1 MTQSRKDEVIK
12 TLDLK
17 KMNLESGLYNVVGVS
32 NIEHGGQSA
41 NNVIY
46 FMLTREMPI
55 SFLHHMQSDDV
66 QILIEGGPAD
76 YFMFGDNGSCKKQTM
91 GRDIAGGQNPI
102 ISVPGGTSKALVLHE
117 DAEYLLIGS
126 VVSPAWSP
134 TNTRY
139 GANATFLDRFEG
151 ASDWATRPFLQS
163 LVGANF
169 DAIQGG
175 IEKAGHF
182 YLNEDDEIIGQG
194 MQLTDGQWVQECKK
208 LMGLGILPEIFCD
221 IETERFQAL
230 QKILRQTLASD

>member
-1 MTQSRKDEVIK
+1 MTQSRKDEIIRS
-12 TLDLK
+12 LDLK
-17 KMNLESGLYNVVGVS
+17 EMNLESGLYSVVGVS

-55 SFLHHMQSDDV
+55 SYLHHMQSDDV

-76 YFMFGDNGSCKKQTM
+76 YFMFRDDGSCGVQTM

-102 ISVPGGTSKALVLHE
+102 ISVPGGTAKALVLHD

-139 GANATFLDRFEG
+139 GANAAFLDRFEG
-151 ASDWATRPFLQS
+151 AADWATRPFLQS

-169 DAIQGG
+169 DAMEGG
-175 IEKAGHF
+175 LQAVGQF
-182 YLNEDDEIIGQG
+182 YLNEDDEIIYQG
-194 MQLTDGQWVQECKK
+194 MQLTDGQWVQECKR
-208 LMGLGILPEIFCD
+208 LAELNILPEIICD
-221 IETERFQAL
+221 KESERFLTL
-230 QKILRQTLASD
+230 QKMIPQTTTTG